1 MKLSV
6 GIGQGRDADRDG
18 VSSSGLPCFGE
29 GRADAH
35 SSGPVSGGEIFPLF
49 VLTFR
54 VPLAQWLTL
63 WIMFPGIH
71 GEQARL
77 AASAAGQGICCF

>member
-49 VLTFR
+49 GSDFSGSLGSVAHLMDHVSR
-54 VPLAQWLTL
+54 NSW
-63 WIMFPGIH
+63 
-71 GEQARL
+71 
-77 AASAAGQGICCF
+77 